1 MQVGTRTRTGSTA
14 AGDVRG
20 AGQQGAIHRIRP
32 IFLRC
37 VECTSYFVRGVFVK
51 PRTQSSVCPSSNIS
65 QLLVLV
71 HALTVS
77 IKGER
82 DFWCASTRMGKPH
95 FMWYSAPS
103 NPAYCE
109 WYSVLPPELAVPSR
123 PLTLASKRIRRKHG
137 YSRLLMESR
146 GRGVAP
152 AQKTT
157 RRVSV
162 VLAAAAVP
170 AAVALICQCVLGVWS
185 SDAP

>member
-1 MQVGTRTRTGSTA
+1 MIVYSLFSA
-14 AGDVRG
+14 
-20 AGQQGAIHRIRP
+20 
-32 IFLRC
+32 C

-51 PRTQSSVCPSSNIS
+51 ARAQSSVCPSSNIS
-65 QLLVLV
+65 QLLVRVL

-82 DFWCASTRMGKPH
+82 DFWCARTRMGKPH

-109 WYSVLPPELAVPSR
+109 WYSVLPPELAVPSS
-123 PLTLASKRIRRKHG
+123 PLTLASQRIRRKHG

-152 AQKTT
+152 ARKAT

-162 VLAAAAVP
+162 VAAAAAVP

-185 SDAP
+185 SGAP